1 MNSTTPTP
9 ARRRLTR
16 AALAVAC
23 LLAATPSFALYKV
36 VGPDGKITYTDRPPT
51 AAEGRVSPISG
62 RAAGSADSAPALP
75 AELRE
80 AASRYPVTLYTLA
93 NGCEPCE
100 AARALLRQRGVPY
113 SERQVVTPEDS
124 DAFVKLTGGRDAPV
138 LSIGAQQLKGLTP
151 DTWNSYLDSA
161 GYPKASKLPPG
172 YAFASP
178 QPLTER
184 REAAPPTGRA
194 APAPAAAPA
203 EATPAPG
210 TIRF

>member
-1 MNSTTPTP
+1 MTLALRLPVRHRLIQATIAAAASLALTP
-9 ARRRLTR
+9 A
-16 AALAVAC
+16 
-23 LLAATPSFALYKV
+23 FALYKV

-51 AAEGRVSPISG
+51 AAEGRVSPLNG
-62 RAAGSADSAPALP
+62 RAAGGADSAPALP
-75 AELRE
+75 VELRE

-113 SERQVVTPEDS
+113 AERQVVTPEDS

-138 LSIGAQQLKGLTP
+138 LAIGAQQLKGLTP

-184 REAAPPTGRA
+184 REAAPATGRA
-194 APAPAAAPA
+194 APAAAPA

>member
-1 MNSTTPTP
+1 MTP
-9 ARRRLTR
+9 ALRLPAR
-16 AALAVAC
+16 HRLIQAAIALTVGLSVAP
-23 LLAATPSFALYKV
+23 AFALYKV
-36 VGPDGKITYTDRPPT
+36 VGPDGKVTYTDRPPT

-62 RAAGSADSAPALP
+62 LTGSPESAPALP

-100 AARALLRQRGVPY
+100 AGRALLRQRGIPY
-113 SERQVVTPEDS
+113 TERQVVSPEDG

-138 LSIGAQQLKGLTP
+138 LAIGAQQLKGLTP

-184 REAAPPTGRA
+184 REAAPATGRA
-194 APAPAAAPA
+194 APAPAV
-203 EATPAPG
+203 TPTETQPTPG